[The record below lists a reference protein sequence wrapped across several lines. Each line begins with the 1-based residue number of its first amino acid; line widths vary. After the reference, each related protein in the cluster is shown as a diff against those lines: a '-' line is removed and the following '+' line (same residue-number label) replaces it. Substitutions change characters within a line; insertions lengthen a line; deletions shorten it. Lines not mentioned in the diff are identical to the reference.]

1 MKTPSIDVSPTVSVA
16 VRGSNS
22 RLLQAAALFATS
34 LATTAVL
41 MSAGST
47 APPEIGA
54 VLGAMKSR
62 GDAASQQLADTP
74 QLATLPAANSSE
86 RPSRSVPSSLD
97 SERLAVLSR
106 PVPADTSAA
115 AEMARAIPLPKAVS
129 MAPLTAEQTKVLAY
143 GQFAPIAAR
152 VFSNATRQME
162 THWTLHP
169 WDVARLADQASAEF
183 FKERRIHVQPRLIAG
198 AYYAESSG
206 VVQVGFDQRGVDL
219 INRGKSV
226 EQVVQ
231 SGSKASFGLF
241 QIDVQHE
248 GAADLDPLRAA
259 KRAASFLAEGQAN
272 LKRYP
277 QLGMVAIS
285 ATYNASTRLRTK
297 IFESAPMDDAEYD
310 AYARVRSHAAS
321 LSYGAAIYDI
331 ARRTYQAH
339 LAEALKEGLPISVAA
354 GTVQR
359 VDPLQDKRLGAIQ
372 TLTGRSEIAAVVG
385 APSAPAAA
393 PTPAP
398 APAQAP
404 TLLTIAARAQDSA
417 VTDATATPAAKV
429 TPQPVDSK
437 AQPAAAAVVPRAV
450 PNTVSNALAAASHRA
465 QGARADNV
473 RTDGRSRGRATVA
486 SSELDAAIRGSARFQ
501 RPGYD
506 GVASPRQVRVEPG
519 VVLERGDRLPSAGRV
534 QSGFQAS
541 VNEWKSGATSVLSR
555 VAAFHEQRTRDMAVQ
570 QRESP

>member
-1 MKTPSIDVSPTVSVA
+1 MKTPSIDVSPTVSVV

-62 GDAASQQLADTP
+62 GDAPSQQLAEAP

-97 SERLAVLSR
+97 RERLAVLSR

-169 WDVARLADQASAEF
+169 WDVARLADQASVEF
-183 FKERRIHVQPRLIAG
+183 FKERRIHVEPRLIAG

-359 VDPLQDKRLGAIQ
+359 VDPLQDERLGAIQ

-385 APSAPAAA
+385 APSAPLSMPPPAVTDEPARAAPPPAAA
-393 PTPAP
+393 PP
-398 APAQAP
+398 
-404 TLLTIAARAQDSA
+404 
-417 VTDATATPAAKV
+417 ATAT
-429 TPQPVDSK
+429 
-437 AQPAAAAVVPRAV
+437 AQ
-450 PNTVSNALAAASHRA
+450 TVGLKPSTLVAALAAPKTTRQRSTAPERTRSPSEARRTLGGAASP
-465 QGARADNV
+465 
-473 RTDGRSRGRATVA
+473 
-486 SSELDAAIRGSARFQ
+486 ELDAAIRGTLQTQ
-501 RPGYD
+501 RP
-506 GVASPRQVRVEPG
+506 VFNATASPRQVRVEPG
-519 VVLERGDRLPSAGRV
+519 VVVERGDRLPSQGRV
-534 QSGFQAS
+534 QAGFQAS
-541 VNEWKSGATSVLSR
+541 VEDWKSSATSVLGR
-555 VAAFHEQRTRDMAVQ
+555 VAAFHEQRTREMAAQ
-570 QRESP
+570 QRDLP